1 MRACLKHTLPI
12 AAQGAGQTG
21 CGGWD
26 ANAWPLLPG
35 CPLMSS
41 VLSQGACSQPCAP
54 STASGRT
61 QQDTFSCTTKTAGNG
76 DGLS

>member
-1 MRACLKHTLPI
+1 MRAFLKHTLPT
-12 AAQGAGQTG
+12 AAQGARTDWLW
-21 CGGWD
+21 GWD